1 MRDQSASNFN
11 LSGIFVIL
19 LLLASLMLF
28 GFMTYLAWNQ
38 ENLWPTSTQPRSG
51 HVFTPPAAKRPQYA
65 PAILLGEPPIPATNR
80 EGTSL

>member
-1 MRDQSASNFN
+1 MPDQSAKNFGIA
-11 LSGIFVIL
+11 GIFLIL
-19 LLLASLMLF
+19 LLLATLMLF

-38 ENLWPTSTQPRSG
+38 ENPWPTSTQPRSG
-51 HVFTPPAAKRPQYA
+51 HVFTPPASKRPQYA